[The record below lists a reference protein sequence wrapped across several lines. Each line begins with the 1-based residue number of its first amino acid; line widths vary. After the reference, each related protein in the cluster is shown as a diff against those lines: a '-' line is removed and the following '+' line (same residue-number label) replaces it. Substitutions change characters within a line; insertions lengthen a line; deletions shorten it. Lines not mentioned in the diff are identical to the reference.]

1 VPSAAWHALW
11 TLSGRTPEI
20 AMAQLESDTRRGT
33 ILIVEDRD
41 DVRLGLAQLLEL
53 HGYQVADAP
62 DGEHALQQLAADPGA
77 FALIVLDLLLPGAIS
92 GAALRRRQLADAAL
106 RPIPTVVI
114 TATETAPQERQPL
127 HPEAW
132 LEKPFRF
139 NDLLGVIKRY
149 VAPDHPML
157 A

>member
-1 VPSAAWHALW
+1 
-11 TLSGRTPEI
+11 
-20 AMAQLESDTRRGT
+20 MAQFETATRRGT

-53 HGYQVADAP
+53 HGYRVADAP
-62 DGEHALQQLAADPGA
+62 DGEHALRQLDANPDD
-77 FALIVLDLLLPGAIS
+77 FALIVLDLLLPGEIS

-114 TATETAPQERQPL
+114 TATETPPQERQPL
-127 HPEAW
+127 QPQAW

-139 NDLLGVIKRY
+139 DDLLGVIRRY
-149 VAPDHPML
+149 VAPDHPMV

>member
-1 VPSAAWHALW
+1 MVQYE
-11 TLSGRTPEI
+11 T
-20 AMAQLESDTRRGT
+20 DTRRGT
-33 ILIVEDRD
+33 ILVVEDRD

-53 HGYQVADAP
+53 HGYEVADAP
-62 DGEHALQQLAADPGA
+62 DGEDALEQLVANPAG

-92 GAALRRRQLADAAL
+92 GAALRQRQLADATL

-114 TATETAPQERQPL
+114 TATETKPQERQPL

-139 NDLLGVIKRY
+139 DDLLGVIQRY
-149 VAPDHPML
+149 VAPERPL
-157 A
+157 VA